1 MSEENSSNKNN
12 KRCPEQVSDSDYN
25 IHFLIKITIVGIL
38 SFVFIH
44 LSNTGIS

>member
-1 MSEENSSNKNN
+1 MAEEISSNKNN
-12 KRCPEQVSDSDYN
+12 KRHRDQASDGDYS

-44 LSNTGIS
+44 LSNTGFF